1 MKLAPLLR
9 FWGRKRTEEEPDL
22 LDGFPEETL
31 QLPPEDQPT
40 DSAEEEAE
48 SEEEKEE
55 NQEEEEAEE
64 KTRDAGGDNLL
75 NVFISVDEEFVD
87 NSALMNDIEDV
98 PAAELLEE
106 LRGVAAAF
114 GVRPRRRADDPE
126 SEA

>member
-1 MKLAPLLR
+1 MKLVPLLR
-9 FWGRKRTEEEPDL
+9 FWGRKRTEEESDL

-40 DSAEEEAE
+40 DSAEEEVE

-55 NQEEEEAEE
+55 NQEEEG
-64 KTRDAGGDNLL
+64 KTGDAGGDNLL
-75 NVFISVDEEFVD
+75 NVFMSVDEEFVD

-98 PAAELLEE
+98 PAAELLVE
-106 LRGVAAAF
+106 LRALAAAF
-114 GVRPRRRADDPE
+114 NVRPQRRADDPE

>member
-1 MKLAPLLR
+1 MKLVPLLR
-9 FWGRKRTEEEPDL
+9 FWGRKRTDEESDL

-40 DSAEEEAE
+40 DSAEEEVE
-48 SEEEKEE
+48 SEEE
-55 NQEEEEAEE
+55 NQEEEG
-64 KTRDAGGDNLL
+64 KTGDAGGDNLL

-98 PAAELLEE
+98 SAAELIGE
-106 LRGVAAAF
+106 LRTLAAAF
-114 GVRPRRRADDPE
+114 NVRPHRRADDPE

>member
-1 MKLAPLLR
+1 MKLVPLLK
-9 FWGRKRTEEEPDL
+9 FWGRKRTDEESDL

-55 NQEEEEAEE
+55 NPEEEE
-64 KTRDAGGDNLL
+64 KTGDAGGDNLL

-98 PAAELLEE
+98 SAAELIGE
-106 LRGVAAAF
+106 LRTLAAAF
-114 GVRPRRRADDPE
+114 GVRPQRRADDPE
-126 SEA
+126 SEV

>member
-1 MKLAPLLR
+1 MKLVPLLR
-9 FWGRKRTEEEPDL
+9 FWGRKRTEEESDL

-40 DSAEEEAE
+40 DSAEEEVE
-48 SEEEKEE
+48 SEEEEKEE
-55 NQEEEEAEE
+55 NQEEE
-64 KTRDAGGDNLL
+64 KTGDAGGDNLL
-75 NVFISVDEEFVD
+75 NVFMSVDEEFVD

>member
-1 MKLAPLLR
+1 MKLVPLLR

-40 DSAEEEAE
+40 DSAEEEVE
-48 SEEEKEE
+48 SEEE
-55 NQEEEEAEE
+55 NQEEEG
-64 KTRDAGGDNLL
+64 KTGDAGGDNLL
-75 NVFISVDEEFVD
+75 NVFMSVDEEFVD

-106 LRGVAAAF
+106 LRTVAAAF
-114 GVRPRRRADDPE
+114 NVRPQRRADDPE

>member
-9 FWGRKRTEEEPDL
+9 FWGRKRTEEESDL

-55 NQEEEEAEE
+55 NPEEEG
-64 KTRDAGGDNLL
+64 KTGDAGGDNLL
-75 NVFISVDEEFVD
+75 NVFLSVDEEFVD
-87 NSALMNDIEDV
+87 NSALVNGVEDV
-98 PAAELLEE
+98 PAAELLVE
-106 LRGVAAAF
+106 LRALAAAF
-114 GVRPRRRADDPE
+114 NVRPQRRKDDPG

>member
-9 FWGRKRTEEEPDL
+9 FWGRKRTEEESDL

-40 DSAEEEAE
+40 DSAEEEVE

-55 NQEEEEAEE
+55 NQEEEG
-64 KTRDAGGDNLL
+64 KTGDAGGDNLL
-75 NVFISVDEEFVD
+75 NVFMSVDEEFVD

-114 GVRPRRRADDPE
+114 NVRPRRRADDPK

>member
-9 FWGRKRTEEEPDL
+9 FWGRKRTEEESDL

-40 DSAEEEAE
+40 DSAEEEVE
-48 SEEEKEE
+48 SEEE
-55 NQEEEEAEE
+55 NQEEEG
-64 KTRDAGGDNLL
+64 KTGDAGGDNLL

-106 LRGVAAAF
+106 LRTVAAAF
-114 GVRPRRRADDPE
+114 SVRPRRRADDPE

>member
-1 MKLAPLLR
+1 MKLVPLLR
-9 FWGRKRTEEEPDL
+9 FWGRKRTEEESDL

-40 DSAEEEAE
+40 DSAEEEVE

-55 NQEEEEAEE
+55 NQEEEG
-64 KTRDAGGDNLL
+64 KTGDAGGDNLL
-75 NVFISVDEEFVD
+75 NVFMSVDEEFVD

-106 LRGVAAAF
+106 LRTVAAAF
-114 GVRPRRRADDPE
+114 NVRPRRRADDPE

>member
-55 NQEEEEAEE
+55 NPEEEG
-64 KTRDAGGDNLL
+64 KTEDAGGDNLL

-87 NSALMNDIEDV
+87 NSALVNGVEDV
-98 PAAELLEE
+98 PAAELLVE
-106 LRGVAAAF
+106 LRALAAAF
-114 GVRPRRRADDPE
+114 NVRPQRRKDDPG

>member
-1 MKLAPLLR
+1 MKLVPLLR

-40 DSAEEEAE
+40 DSAEEEVE
-48 SEEEKEE
+48 SEEE
-55 NQEEEEAEE
+55 NQEEDG
-64 KTRDAGGDNLL
+64 KTGDAGGDNML
-75 NVFISVDEEFVD
+75 NVFMSVDEEFVD
-87 NSALMNDIEDV
+87 NSALMNDIEDM

-106 LRGVAAAF
+106 LRTVAAAF
-114 GVRPRRRADDPE
+114 NVRPRRRAGDPK

>member
-1 MKLAPLLR
+1 MKLAPLLK

-40 DSAEEEAE
+40 DSAEEETE
-48 SEEEKEE
+48 SEEEEEKEE
-55 NQEEEEAEE
+55 NPEEEG
-64 KTRDAGGDNLL
+64 KTGDAGGDNLL
-75 NVFISVDEEFVD
+75 NVFLSVDEEFVD
-87 NSALMNDIEDV
+87 NSALMNDIEDM
-98 PAAELLEE
+98 PATELLEE

>member
-1 MKLAPLLR
+1 MKLVPLLR
-9 FWGRKRTEEEPDL
+9 FWGRKRTEEESDL

-40 DSAEEEAE
+40 DSAEEEVE
-48 SEEEKEE
+48 SEEE
-55 NQEEEEAEE
+55 NQEEEG
-64 KTRDAGGDNLL
+64 KTGDAGGDNLL
-75 NVFISVDEEFVD
+75 NVFMSVDEEFVD

-106 LRGVAAAF
+106 LRTLAAAF
-114 GVRPRRRADDPE
+114 NVRPQRSAGTPE

>member
-1 MKLAPLLR
+1 MKLVPLLR

-40 DSAEEEAE
+40 DSAEEEVE
-48 SEEEKEE
+48 SEEE
-55 NQEEEEAEE
+55 NQEEDG
-64 KTRDAGGDNLL
+64 KTGDAGGDNML
-75 NVFISVDEEFVD
+75 NVFMSVDEEFVD

-106 LRGVAAAF
+106 LRTLAAAF
-114 GVRPRRRADDPE
+114 NVRPQRSAGTPE

>member
-1 MKLAPLLR
+1 MKLVPLLR
-9 FWGRKRTEEEPDL
+9 FWGRKRTEEESDL

-40 DSAEEEAE
+40 DSAEEEVE
-48 SEEEKEE
+48 SEEEEEKEE
-55 NQEEEEAEE
+55 NQEKE
-64 KTRDAGGDNLL
+64 TGDAGGDNLL
-75 NVFISVDEEFVD
+75 NVFMSVDAEFVD

-106 LRGVAAAF
+106 LRTLAAAF
-114 GVRPRRRADDPE
+114 NVRPQRSAGTPE

>member
-40 DSAEEEAE
+40 DSAEEEVE
-48 SEEEKEE
+48 SEEEEEEKEE
-55 NQEEEEAEE
+55 NQEEG
-64 KTRDAGGDNLL
+64 KTGDAGGDNLL
-75 NVFISVDEEFVD
+75 NVFMSVDEEFVD

-98 PAAELLEE
+98 PAAELLDE

>member
-9 FWGRKRTEEEPDL
+9 FWGRKRTEEESDL

-40 DSAEEEAE
+40 DSAEEEVE
-48 SEEEKEE
+48 SEEE
-55 NQEEEEAEE
+55 NQEEEG
-64 KTRDAGGDNLL
+64 KTGDAGGDNLL
-75 NVFISVDEEFVD
+75 NVFMSVDEEFVD

-106 LRGVAAAF
+106 LRTVAAAF
-114 GVRPRRRADDPE
+114 SVRPRRRADDPE

>member
-1 MKLAPLLR
+1 MKLVPLLR
-9 FWGRKRTEEEPDL
+9 FWGRKRTEEESDL

-40 DSAEEEAE
+40 DSAEEEVE

-55 NQEEEEAEE
+55 NQEEEG
-64 KTRDAGGDNLL
+64 KTGDAGGDNLL
-75 NVFISVDEEFVD
+75 NVFMSVDEEFVD

-106 LRGVAAAF
+106 LRTVAAAF
-114 GVRPRRRADDPE
+114 NVRPQRRADDPE

>member
-1 MKLAPLLR
+1 MKLVPLLR
-9 FWGRKRTEEEPDL
+9 FWGRKRTEEESDL

-40 DSAEEEAE
+40 DSAEEEVE
-48 SEEEKEE
+48 SEEE
-55 NQEEEEAEE
+55 NQEEEG
-64 KTRDAGGDNLL
+64 KTGDAGGDNLL
-75 NVFISVDEEFVD
+75 NVFMSVDEEFVD

-106 LRGVAAAF
+106 LRTVAAAF
-114 GVRPRRRADDPE
+114 NVRPQRRADDPE

>member
-1 MKLAPLLR
+1 MKLVPLLR
-9 FWGRKRTEEEPDL
+9 FWGRKRTEEESDL

-40 DSAEEEAE
+40 DSAEEEVE

-55 NQEEEEAEE
+55 NQEEEG
-64 KTRDAGGDNLL
+64 KTGDAGGDNLL
-75 NVFISVDEEFVD
+75 NVFMSVDEEFVD

-98 PAAELLEE
+98 SAAELIGE
-106 LRGVAAAF
+106 LRTLAAAF
-114 GVRPRRRADDPE
+114 NVRPQRRADDPE

>member
-1 MKLAPLLR
+1 MKLVPLLR
-9 FWGRKRTEEEPDL
+9 FWGRKRTDEESDL

-40 DSAEEEAE
+40 DSAEEEVE
-48 SEEEKEE
+48 SEEE
-55 NQEEEEAEE
+55 NQEEEG
-64 KTRDAGGDNLL
+64 KTGDAGGDNLL
-75 NVFISVDEEFVD
+75 NVFMSVDAEFVD

-114 GVRPRRRADDPE
+114 NVRPRRRADDPE

>member
-1 MKLAPLLR
+1 MKLVPLLR

-40 DSAEEEAE
+40 DSAEEEVE
-48 SEEEKEE
+48 SEEE
-55 NQEEEEAEE
+55 NQEEEG
-64 KTRDAGGDNLL
+64 KTGDAGGDNLL
-75 NVFISVDEEFVD
+75 NVFMSVDEEFVD

-106 LRGVAAAF
+106 LRTLAAAF
-114 GVRPRRRADDPE
+114 NVRPQRSAGTPE

>member
-1 MKLAPLLR
+1 MKLVPLLR
-9 FWGRKRTEEEPDL
+9 FWGRKRTEEESDL

-40 DSAEEEAE
+40 DSAEEEVE

-55 NQEEEEAEE
+55 NQDEE

-75 NVFISVDEEFVD
+75 NVFISVDEQFVD

-98 PAAELLEE
+98 SAAELIGE
-106 LRGVAAAF
+106 LRTLAAAF
-114 GVRPRRRADDPE
+114 NVRPRRRADDPE

>member
-1 MKLAPLLR
+1 MKLVPLLR

-40 DSAEEEAE
+40 DSAEEEVE

-55 NQEEEEAEE
+55 NQEEEG
-64 KTRDAGGDNLL
+64 KTGDAGGDNLL
-75 NVFISVDEEFVD
+75 NVFMSVDEEFVD

-106 LRGVAAAF
+106 LRALAAAF
-114 GVRPRRRADDPE
+114 DVRPRRSAGTPE

>member
-1 MKLAPLLR
+1 MKLVPLLR

-40 DSAEEEAE
+40 DSAEEEVE
-48 SEEEKEE
+48 SEEE
-55 NQEEEEAEE
+55 NQEEEG
-64 KTRDAGGDNLL
+64 KTGDAGGDNLL
-75 NVFISVDEEFVD
+75 NVFMSVDEEFVD

-106 LRGVAAAF
+106 LRTVAAAF
-114 GVRPRRRADDPE
+114 NVRPRRRADDPE

>member
-1 MKLAPLLR
+1 MKLVPLLR
-9 FWGRKRTEEEPDL
+9 FWGRKRTEEESDL

-40 DSAEEEAE
+40 DSAEEEVE
-48 SEEEKEE
+48 SEEEEKEA
-55 NQEEEEAEE
+55 EEEE
-64 KTRDAGGDNLL
+64 KTGDAGGDNLL
-75 NVFISVDEEFVD
+75 NVFMSVDEEFVD

-114 GVRPRRRADDPE
+114 GVRPQRRADDPE
-126 SEA
+126 SEV

>member
-9 FWGRKRTEEEPDL
+9 FWGRKRTEEESDL

-40 DSAEEEAE
+40 DSAEEEVE
-48 SEEEKEE
+48 SEEE
-55 NQEEEEAEE
+55 NQEEEG
-64 KTRDAGGDNLL
+64 KTGDAGGDNLL
-75 NVFISVDEEFVD
+75 NVFMSVDEEFVD

-106 LRGVAAAF
+106 LRTLAAAF
-114 GVRPRRRADDPE
+114 NVRPQRSAGTPE

>member
-40 DSAEEEAE
+40 DSAEEEVE
-48 SEEEKEE
+48 SEEEEEKEE
-55 NQEEEEAEE
+55 NQEKE
-64 KTRDAGGDNLL
+64 TRDAGGDNLL
-75 NVFISVDEEFVD
+75 NVFMSVDAEFVD

-98 PAAELLEE
+98 SAAELIGE
-106 LRGVAAAF
+106 LRTLAAAF
-114 GVRPRRRADDPE
+114 NVRPHRRADDPE

>member
-40 DSAEEEAE
+40 DSAEEEVE

-55 NQEEEEAEE
+55 NQEEEG
-64 KTRDAGGDNLL
+64 KTGDAGGDNLL
-75 NVFISVDEEFVD
+75 NVFMSVDEEFVD

-106 LRGVAAAF
+106 LRTVAAAF
-114 GVRPRRRADDPE
+114 NVRPRRRAGDPK